1 MSHTYAQNGIHVVFS
16 TKDRRKVI
24 SAEFSEQ
31 RFARIPRDDFTRR
44 PAGEMGTKTNLSG
57 NPTYQA
63 SGSESVNTTA
73 LTRINPTRTIY
84 VSGCRLIGSNP
95 SRQGNSRF
103 VVRESI
109 ARKAI
114 QAMENPLLTLPGQDS
129 DPAS

>member
-57 NPTYQA
+57 NPTNQA
-63 SGSESVNTTA
+63 LGRRHLQS
-73 LTRINPTRTIY
+73 
-84 VSGCRLIGSNP
+84 
-95 SRQGNSRF
+95 
-103 VVRESI
+103 
-109 ARKAI
+109 
-114 QAMENPLLTLPGQDS
+114 LLLRGID
-129 DPAS
+129 